1 MSTGYTITNNGKKN
15 LQETMKRDHEE
26 FYSII
31 LNQHV
36 IFEAGITLQKERHN
50 KRACKNSKPAQT
62 QGGTYWPI
70 ARDPTRPD
78 PAGSISAL
86 WYKSTSDTSDTTDV
100 CQQQS
105 AMNDTVNSGSHW
117 TENQKSLN
125 IRTKMHNT
133 EQYSRATRIT
143 IFSVTTTENNTKFI
157 LTCLTWCRRAK

>member
-62 QGGTYWPI
+62 QGGTY
-70 ARDPTRPD
+70 
-78 PAGSISAL
+78 
-86 WYKSTSDTSDTTDV
+86 
-100 CQQQS
+100 
-105 AMNDTVNSGSHW
+105 
-117 TENQKSLN
+117 
-125 IRTKMHNT
+125 
-133 EQYSRATRIT
+133 
-143 IFSVTTTENNTKFI
+143 
-157 LTCLTWCRRAK
+157 